1 MGVTEGD
8 GGGDGGGREGGA
20 RWGFLIRTVYLVST
34 KNKIKTVVRRSP
46 FSSQVMEDAGK
57 AAAVAVARPVEVNIW
72 WWGLVA
78 RRREAWRISSLI
90 PHYLP
95 SLTQVSSS
103 LSAGED
109 RQREGGGAVGGG
121 VRAGSGVKDCGI
133 QLDQL
138 EEITWMIL
146 LPDRFVSVWRVLLQK
161 VLHF

>member
-72 WWGLVA
+72 
-78 RRREAWRISSLI
+78 
-90 PHYLP
+90 
-95 SLTQVSSS
+95 
-103 LSAGED
+103 
-109 RQREGGGAVGGG
+109 
-121 VRAGSGVKDCGI
+121 
-133 QLDQL
+133 
-138 EEITWMIL
+138 
-146 LPDRFVSVWRVLLQK
+146 
-161 VLHF
+161 